1 MILFLLHRNIEK
13 SGKPLISG
21 EKVFLVKL
29 NSVYLKK
36 KTNQQHVGTKLK
48 HSIYLR
54 DSFTFDLEKRK
65 HQVFA
70 AVSDGIF

>member
-1 MILFLLHRNIEK
+1 MLHRNIET
-13 SGKPLISG
+13 SEKPLISG

-36 KTNQQHVGTKLK
+36 KNKHVGAKLK
-48 HSIYLR
+48 LSIYLR
-54 DSFTFDLEKRK
+54 DIFTFDLEKRK

-70 AVSDGIF
+70 AIWDGIF